1 MFDWYFVT
9 YHFVVETLLL
19 TCYFTCLSFV
29 RRILFPAAKLV
40 PISSIRLP
48 TSDMDATFTLADC
61 RNDCRAVYFPISDL
75 GGLTSTFMCAII
87 IICASFFLHLP
98 SMWERRVQLSH
109 PTLSLNHSW
118 YAQLVKPWWTPS
130 PIVFASVGIIVKILQ
145 SYALAL
151 VFECCHQRSFS
162 IPIFLVLSYV
172 VVADLFHQVFFVQ
185 HDLVGGLVIILVL
198 ICFAVVIFLVFIRI
212 ALVAAY
218 LLVPLFLW
226 LIVACSVTV
235 SIVWM
240 NRTNQRIHW
249 E

>member
-1 MFDWYFVT
+1 M
-9 YHFVVETLLL
+9 
-19 TCYFTCLSFV
+19 
-29 RRILFPAAKLV
+29 
-40 PISSIRLP
+40 
-48 TSDMDATFTLADC
+48 
-61 RNDCRAVYFPISDL
+61 
-75 GGLTSTFMCAII
+75 
-87 IICASFFLHLP
+87 
-98 SMWERRVQLSH
+98 
-109 PTLSLNHSW
+109 
-118 YAQLVKPWWTPS
+118 
-130 PIVFASVGIIVKILQ
+130 KILQ